1 MFINLHTHLH
11 RLPHS
16 LLVKTS
22 FHAVASRFPLEA
34 LPHADDVDDDDD
46 NDVTAQ
52 VEHAEQEA
60 GIVGAGSGRVSREKA
75 TYCIHRRQE
84 KC

>member
-34 LPHADDVDDDDD
+34 LPHADDVDDVDDDDD
-46 NDVTAQ
+46 NDGTDKWSTQ
-52 VEHAEQEA
+52 
-60 GIVGAGSGRVSREKA
+60 S
-75 TYCIHRRQE
+75 RRQVLLE
-84 KC
+84 QAAEE